1 MSSARSQMKNTNFIM
16 WLFGRSHLYRNN
28 LKWKRKKKENKRQK
42 MCGRYE
48 SIPNNNNNN
57 RILWKKKEKQTHFSY
72 FYDGPEPVRWTL
84 EDEPQKPP
92 HRWIGLWDHGT
103 QRLRSLDSFISY
115 GYDTSSM
122 TTLSVFFFFFFLFH
136 QQPTGKTKTNKQKR
150 MSRTDVE

>member
-1 MSSARSQMKNTNFIM
+1 MSSARSRMKNTNFIM

-28 LKWKRKKKENKRQK
+28 LKWKNKNKQNKQTNGKRCAVDTNRYPTTTTEFSRKKERKNKHIFLIFTMARTLALDGGGMSRK
-42 MCGRYE
+42 
-48 SIPNNNNNN
+48 N
-57 RILWKKKEKQTHFSY
+57 RHTVGS
-72 FYDGPEPVRWTL
+72 VR
-84 EDEPQKPP
+84 
-92 HRWIGLWDHGT
+92 DHET

-122 TTLSVFFFFFFLFH
+122 TTLSVFFYFFLFH